1 LFKEFD
7 KNMRRR
13 FTLSIAALP
22 LLHLTAG
29 CAGVRASDQKSPASA
44 LTTEIQPGSG
54 VTAQRRLSEWLPT
67 LAGTPGDTA
76 VFVLEGKEAGPTVFV
91 AGGTHCF
98 EMAGIIAATILVE
111 RAVVQRGRLI
121 VVPRANASGAGWR
134 SPKDLGPSAF
144 AFQTALGRR
153 SFAVGTRLTL
163 PAHQGEPDPL
173 SYVHPSSKEKLPG
186 FEVRNLNRAHPGKA
200 DGNLTQK
207 MAYALTR
214 LIGSEGAKVAFDL
227 HEAGPSSRLAWLII
241 ANPKHIEQAAN
252 AAVDLADRGIDMRIE
267 ASSPSFRGLS
277 HREWG
282 DATQSA
288 AYLIE
293 TPNPYQTSSY
303 DADQLL
309 NPRHVAEYPLW
320 RRVGVH
326 LEAIMAILNVHNT
339 DAAPTAR
346 FEAVGVPSLAE
357 LKARGIGAFLN

>member
-1 LFKEFD
+1 
-7 KNMRRR
+7 MRRR

-29 CAGVRASDQKSPASA
+29 CAGAQASDQKSPRGA
-44 LTTEIQPGSG
+44 LKTEIQPGSG

-76 VFVLEGKEAGPTVFV
+76 VYVLEGKAPGPTVFV
-91 AGGTHCF
+91 AGGTHNL
-98 EMAGIIAATILVE
+98 EMAGVIAATLLVE

-121 VVPRANASGAGWR
+121 VVPRANSSGASWR
-134 SPKDLGPSAF
+134 SSKDLGPSEF
-144 AFQTALGRR
+144 TFDTASGKR
-153 SFAVGTRLTL
+153 SFAVGTRLTF

-173 SYVHPSSKEKLPG
+173 NYIHPNSKEKLPG
-186 FEVRNLNRAHPGKA
+186 FEKRNLNRAHPGKA
-200 DGNLTQK
+200 DGDLTQK

-227 HEAGPSSRLAWLII
+227 HEAGPRSVLAWLII
-241 ANPKHIEQAAN
+241 ANPKNIEQAAN
-252 AAVDLADRGIDMRIE
+252 AALDLGDRGIDMRIE
-267 ASSPSFRGLS
+267 ASSATFRGLS

-293 TPNPYQTSSY
+293 TPNPFQASSY
-303 DADQLL
+303 ERDQSLD
-309 NPRHVAEYPLW
+309 PRHEAEYPLW